1 MHKSMDTSH
10 VRLSIK
16 PLAWLRAIMYMKSN
30 LSFMFK
36 IQLTVFILLLLII
49 PASAID
55 TDKWDLV
62 TRQEIVPQQSFP
74 AGDYTITLAEQEK
87 NGFDDYTVI
96 VYLNKMETDKLSLCE
111 QVTLLFSMMTIIS

>member
-1 MHKSMDTSH
+1 
-10 VRLSIK
+10 
-16 PLAWLRAIMYMKSN
+16 MYMKSN